1 MPQTPELVNAI
12 LFFAP
17 GFLLVQILYFGGI
30 GRGHSDFQR
39 AIWGVIA
46 SVPIRW
52 LATQLVG
59 PLGLEIEQG
68 SDIELFVLGLGL
80 ALVVGVI
87 ASLLKRAFV
96 FGEEEEEEERA

>member
-1 MPQTPELVNAI
+1 MPQIPELANAI

-17 GFLLVQILYFGGI
+17 GLLLVQMLYFGGI

-39 AIWGVIA
+39 AIWGIIA

-52 LATQLVG
+52 LATKL
-59 PLGLEIEQG
+59 PLDLEIEQG
-68 SDIELFVLGLGL
+68 SEIELFVLGLGI

-96 FGEEEEEEERA
+96 FGEEEEEE

>member
-1 MPQTPELVNAI
+1 MPQIPELANAV

-17 GFLLVQILYFGGI
+17 GLLLVQMLYFGGI

-39 AIWGVIA
+39 AIWGIIA

-52 LATQLVG
+52 LATKL
-59 PLGLEIEQG
+59 PLDLEIEQG
-68 SDIELFVLGLGL
+68 SEIELFVLGLGI

-87 ASLLKRAFV
+87 ASLLKRAFA
-96 FGEEEEEEERA
+96 FDEEEE

>member
-1 MPQTPELVNAI
+1 MPQIPELANAV

-17 GFLLVQILYFGGI
+17 GLLFVQMLYFGGI

-39 AIWGVIA
+39 AIWGIIA

-52 LATQLVG
+52 LATKL
-59 PLGLEIEQG
+59 PLDLEIEQG
-68 SDIELFVLGLGL
+68 SEIELFVLGLGI

-96 FGEEEEEEERA
+96 FGEEEEEE

>member
-1 MPQTPELVNAI
+1 MPQTPELVNAV

-52 LATQLVG
+52 LATKL
-59 PLGLEIEQG
+59 PLDLKIEQG
-68 SDIELFVLGLGL
+68 SEIELFVLGLGI
-80 ALVVGVI
+80 ALVIGVI

-96 FGEEEEEEERA
+96 FGEEEEQEHA